1 MKSYKDFAE
10 KHELKLIAK
19 KVSSRKDGLMGKEK
33 MDHWDCTLTYQGK
46 GYSFYF
52 SKGYGH
58 KGAAP
63 TIEDVLECFKSDLAY
78 RDLDFE
84 EFCEELGYNNE
95 SIKDKKIY
103 EATTAQNEAVID
115 LLGEDLI
122 EDLLEIED

>member
-1 MKSYKDFAE
+1 MKGYKEFAE
-10 KHELKLIAK
+10 KHGLVLTSQ
-19 KVSSRKDGLMGKEK
+19 KVSERKGGLMVKN
-33 MDHWDCTLTYQGK
+33 MDNWDCTLTHQGK

-52 SKGYGH
+52 SKGFGN

-63 TIEDVLECFKSDLAY
+63 TMEEILDCFKSDLAY
-78 RDLDFE
+78 NDLDFN
-84 EFCEELGYNNE
+84 EFCEDLGYNDN

-103 EATTAQNEAVID
+103 RAIRAQNEAVID

>member
-1 MKSYKDFAE
+1 MRGYKEFAE
-10 KHELKLIAK
+10 KHGLVLTSQ
-19 KVSSRKDGLMGKEK
+19 KVSERKDGLMDRG
-33 MDHWDCTLTYQGK
+33 MDHWKCTLTYQGNV
-46 GYSFYF
+46 YSFYF
-52 SKGYGH
+52 SKGFGH

-63 TIEDVLECFKSDLAY
+63 TMEEILDCFKSDLAY

-84 EFCEELGYNNE
+84 EFCEELGYNND

-122 EDLLEIED
+122 EELLEI

>member
-1 MKSYKDFAE
+1 MRGYKEFAE
-10 KHELKLIAK
+10 KHELVLTSR
-19 KVSSRKDGLMGKEK
+19 KVSERKDGLMNRG

-52 SKGYGH
+52 SKGYGY
-58 KGAAP
+58 KGAIP
-63 TIEDVLECFKSDLAY
+63 KIEEVLACAKIDLSC
-78 RDLDFE
+78 RDMDFE
-84 EFCEELGYNNE
+84 EFCEEFGYNND

-115 LLGEDLI
+115 LLGEDLV

>member
-1 MKSYKDFAE
+1 MKGYKEFAE
-10 KHELKLIAK
+10 KHGLVLTSQ
-19 KVSSRKDGLMGKEK
+19 KVSERKDGLMDRG

-46 GYSFYF
+46 GYIFYF

-78 RDLDFE
+78 RDVDFE
-84 EFCEELGYNNE
+84 EFCKDLGYDND
-95 SIKDKKIY
+95 SIKDNKIY
-103 EATTAQNEAVID
+103 KATMTQNEAVID